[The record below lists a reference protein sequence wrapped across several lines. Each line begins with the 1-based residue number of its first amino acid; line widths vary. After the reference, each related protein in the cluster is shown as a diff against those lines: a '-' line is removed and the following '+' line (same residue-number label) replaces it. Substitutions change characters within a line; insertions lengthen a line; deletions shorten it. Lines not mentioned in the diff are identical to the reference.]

1 MRLILTDPPHLLH
14 LLPHLPLQACMQ
26 VALASKTRAPPYV
39 VDTRAS
45 LFLSLGRLARCSQLQ
60 ALPPVVQW

>member
-1 MRLILTDPPHLLH
+1 MRVNPNRSAAPAAPPAA
-14 LLPHLPLQACMQ
+14 LPLQACMQ